1 MNIRQIFTFP
11 FEKHLLSNM
20 LHSLGSVLQGEV
32 GVQILLIHV
41 GAAVPGGQLV
51 TFGGLHFSHLGPGE
65 QQQIQSG
72 SH

>member
-1 MNIRQIFTFP
+1 
-11 FEKHLLSNM
+11 M
-20 LHSLGSVLQGEV
+20 LYSLGSVLQGEV

-41 GAAVPGGQLV
+41 GAAVLGGQLV

-65 QQQIQSG
+65 QQQVHSG